1 MFEINVNQG
10 AGKSSSTTAKTPQ
23 NSEYQKRQSELKKQ
37 IKPQAEN
44 LADLQN
50 AAKIKKRQIDLAKEY
65 NDNDAIEGLT
75 ADLKRI
81 EQDIKRNTS
90 VF

>member
-1 MFEINVNQG
+1 MLIKEQANQ
-10 AGKSSSTTAKTPQ
+10 AQPLLKHHKIQSIK
-23 NSEYQKRQSELKKQ
+23 KKQSELKKQ

-50 AAKIKKRQIDLAKEY
+50 AAKIKKQQIALAKEY